1 MYTAEV
7 GDLILGLL
15 SSYHILMLVFAFSI
29 MSSYLLLGVISIRTM
44 RSYLKKNS
52 FVNYQVILHSDLA
65 PHLSLIAPAYNE
77 ALSIEEN
84 IQSLLSL
91 NYNHYEVIVVNDGS
105 KDKTLE
111 LMIAAYELE
120 AVDYE
125 VQGSLATKT
134 VKQVYRSGNP
144 SFKKLTVIDKVN
156 GGKGDA
162 LNVGIN
168 YSQNPYVVCI
178 DVDCILEKDA
188 LLKLAKPY
196 LELSGRRVIAT
207 GGVVRI
213 ANSCISEGGRLVNI
227 TAPDKLLPRIQVL
240 EYLRAFLLGRMAW
253 SRLNGLLLISGA
265 FGMFDKDIAIKAGGY
280 NTKTVGEDMELVV
293 RMRRYMI
300 ENRLP
305 YSVFYI
311 PDPICWTEAPET
323 VEVFKKQRSRWTRGT
338 METLWIHRKMF
349 LNPQYKVLGLLS
361 VPYWT
366 FFEYLAPILEVLGL
380 FVTIY
385 LITSGLISWQLFS
398 LIVLM
403 VYVFAVMISCLALLS
418 EEFTYSQ
425 YSRVR
430 DYRKLLIAALVE
442 PFCFHPLTVY
452 AALLGN
458 WEKLR
463 GKNSWGE
470 MKRTGFKSSP
480 VPKMSPTREQVVQ
493 ESEAQSA

>member
-1 MYTAEV
+1 M
-7 GDLILGLL
+7 
-15 SSYHILMLVFAFSI
+15 
-29 MSSYLLLGVISIRTM
+29 
-44 RSYLKKNS
+44 
-52 FVNYQVILHSDLA
+52 
-65 PHLSLIAPAYNE
+65 
-77 ALSIEEN
+77 
-84 IQSLLSL
+84 
-91 NYNHYEVIVVNDGS
+91 
-105 KDKTLE
+105 
-111 LMIAAYELE
+111 
-120 AVDYE
+120 
-125 VQGSLATKT
+125 
-134 VKQVYRSGNP
+134 
-144 SFKKLTVIDKVN
+144 
-156 GGKGDA
+156 
-162 LNVGIN
+162 
-168 YSQNPYVVCI
+168 CI

-196 LELSGRRVIAT
+196 LELSDQRVIAT

-213 ANSCISEGGRLVNI
+213 ANSCISDGGRLTQI
-227 TAPDKLLPRIQVL
+227 TAPDKMLPRIQVL

-253 SRLNGLLLISGA
+253 SKLNGLLLISGA

-300 ENRLP
+300 DNRLS

-323 VEVFKKQRSRWTRGT
+323 FSVFEKQRSRWTRGT

-349 LNPQYKVLGLLS
+349 LNPKYKVLGLLS

-366 FFEYLAPILEVLGL
+366 FFEYLAPILEVLGI

-385 LITSGLISWQLFS
+385 LIVSGLISWQLFA

-425 YSRVR
+425 YSRKK
-430 DYRKLLIAALVE
+430 DFRKLLVAAVVE
-442 PFCFHPLTVY
+442 PFYFHPITVY
-452 AALLGN
+452 SALLGN

-470 MKRTGFKSSP
+470 MKRTGFKASP
-480 VPKMSPTREQVVQ
+480 VPPMFAAKEQVSQ
-493 ESEAQSA
+493 